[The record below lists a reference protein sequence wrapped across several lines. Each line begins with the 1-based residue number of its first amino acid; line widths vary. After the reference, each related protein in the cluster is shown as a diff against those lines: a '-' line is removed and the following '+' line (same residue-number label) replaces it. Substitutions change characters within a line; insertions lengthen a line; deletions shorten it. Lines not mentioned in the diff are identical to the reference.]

1 MKVHFY
7 QIYFKEREEQYEE
20 NLVEYFLSTIFMANV
35 VAMAG
40 TGDDY
45 NIETRNDNGVEV
57 YSVLENDECNRDE
70 AMAEILRLT
79 GDPSYTQQP
88 SLFRASDPLYQNNQG
103 YHGTTTAYGWK
114 CLYNYDNYFNYVF
127 EGGQSAMWT
136 GSGTCDKII
145 LFENITVTSQ
155 TNAIAWPFSIT
166 SSVSAS
172 SASWNSEAF
181 TGTNIAGAS
190 YSNFKISSSGT
201 LRVSFVDGADIYKG
215 NIVYRPMATIYY
227 GI

>member
-114 CLYNYDNYFNYVF
+114 CLYNYDN
-127 EGGQSAMWT
+127 
-136 GSGTCDKII
+136 
-145 LFENITVTSQ
+145 ITVTSQ

-166 SSVSAS
+166 ASVSAS

>member
-103 YHGTTTAYGWK
+103 YHGTTTAYVSK
-114 CLYNYDNYFNYVF
+114 LKAILPHK
-127 EGGQSAMWT
+127 EARAMSIRKRSIV
-136 GSGTCDKII
+136 GIP
-145 LFENITVTSQ
+145 TS
-155 TNAIAWPFSIT
+155 
-166 SSVSAS
+166 
-172 SASWNSEAF
+172 NSR
-181 TGTNIAGAS
+181 S
-190 YSNFKISSSGT
+190 
-201 LRVSFVDGADIYKG
+201 
-215 NIVYRPMATIYY
+215 
-227 GI
+227 

>member
-1 MKVHFY
+1 
-7 QIYFKEREEQYEE
+7 
-20 NLVEYFLSTIFMANV
+20 
-35 VAMAG
+35 
-40 TGDDY
+40 
-45 NIETRNDNGVEV
+45 
-57 YSVLENDECNRDE
+57 
-70 AMAEILRLT
+70 MAEILRLT

-88 SLFRASDPLYQNNQG
+88 SLFRASDPLYKNNQG

-114 CLYNYDNYFNYVF
+114 RLYNYDDYFNYVF

-145 LFENITVTSQ
+145 LFENITITSQ

-181 TGTNIAGAS
+181 TGTNVAGAS
-190 YSNFKISSSGT
+190 YSSFKISSSGT

>member
-1 MKVHFY
+1 MS
-7 QIYFKEREEQYEE
+7 I
-20 NLVEYFLSTIFMANV
+20 
-35 VAMAG
+35 
-40 TGDDY
+40 
-45 NIETRNDNGVEV
+45 
-57 YSVLENDECNRDE
+57 
-70 AMAEILRLT
+70 
-79 GDPSYTQQP
+79 
-88 SLFRASDPLYQNNQG
+88 RASDPLYKNNQG

-114 CLYNYDNYFNYVF
+114 RLYNYDDYFNYVF

-145 LFENITVTSQ
+145 LFENITITSQ

-181 TGTNIAGAS
+181 TGTNVAGAS
-190 YSNFKISSSGT
+190 YSSFKISSSGT

>member
-79 GDPSYTQQP
+79 GDPSYTQ
-88 SLFRASDPLYQNNQG
+88 
-103 YHGTTTAYGWK
+103 
-114 CLYNYDNYFNYVF
+114 
-127 EGGQSAMWT
+127 
-136 GSGTCDKII
+136 
-145 LFENITVTSQ
+145 
-155 TNAIAWPFSIT
+155 
-166 SSVSAS
+166 
-172 SASWNSEAF
+172 
-181 TGTNIAGAS
+181 
-190 YSNFKISSSGT
+190 
-201 LRVSFVDGADIYKG
+201 
-215 NIVYRPMATIYY
+215 
-227 GI
+227 

>member
-1 MKVHFY
+1 
-7 QIYFKEREEQYEE
+7 
-20 NLVEYFLSTIFMANV
+20 MANV

-166 SSVSAS
+166 ASVSAS

-227 GI
+227 GMGNIL